1 MIKHIEKRDG
11 SIVEFDRT
19 KILNA
24 ILNAMNSVGAV
35 DEEAANNTTTAVVR
49 NLNKLDSDTAAV
61 EDVQD
66 LVEVQL
72 MKKYPDVAREYITY
86 RKRRNDIRTA
96 KTETMKEVMSILK
109 CEDVKNSNANVDEY
123 SFGGRKKE
131 ASDVIQKEIEFSY

>member
-49 NLNKLDSDTAAV
+49 NLNKLESDTAAV

-86 RKRRNDIRTA
+86 R
-96 KTETMKEVMSILK
+96 
-109 CEDVKNSNANVDEY
+109 
-123 SFGGRKKE
+123 
-131 ASDVIQKEIEFSY
+131 